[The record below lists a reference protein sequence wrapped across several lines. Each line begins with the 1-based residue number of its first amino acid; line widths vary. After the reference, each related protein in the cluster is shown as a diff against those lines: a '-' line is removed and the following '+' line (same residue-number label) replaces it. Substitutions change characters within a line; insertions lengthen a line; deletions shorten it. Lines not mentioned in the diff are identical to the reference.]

1 MLSMGI
7 FAAPDTCTMTAPKKK
22 AKKLSARAAK
32 AKKDL
37 LAIERAAKRAEQKAQ
52 GVFDGRY
59 KPRVVK
65 DKKKYSRKRKD
76 DVPDL

>member
-1 MLSMGI
+1 
-7 FAAPDTCTMTAPKKK
+7 MTAPKKQT
-22 AKKLSARAAK
+22 KKLSARAAK

-65 DKKKYSRKRKD
+65 DKKKYSRKRKSGEAASD
-76 DVPDL
+76 